1 MSCLCATVQ
10 KPPLPPLAPAL
21 LAEVHRKHF
30 NDVVVRVVIH
40 DFYCCRLLDLSLLHL
55 LCTGGCLA
63 KRVLCVVERGVR
75 WYIDL
80 SGQPR
85 NVTCTRDHCVHIQHR
100 GIGIPTRLYDT
111 GKQPPC

>member
-1 MSCLCATVQ
+1 MR
-10 KPPLPPLAPAL
+10 PPELASDFLDIPSYPRVHLPD
-21 LAEVHRKHF
+21 RKHF
-30 NDVVVRVVIH
+30 NDVVRVVTH

-80 SGQPR
+80 SGQPCSVR
-85 NVTCTRDHCVHIQHR
+85 VRHR
-100 GIGIPTRLYDT
+100 
-111 GKQPPC
+111 